1 MKREQYLKE
10 KILEEGNIKDFA
22 TKINMPYTTLLS
34 ILKNVGGASIDNI
47 FKICR
52 GLNITA
58 ETLNNCGNMNSQ
70 KDNLNNNYEIN
81 IPDLTEAINLY
92 KNLDEVDR
100 SEIRGEMKGMLRA
113 DKYKS
118 KIKGESA
125 G

>member
-10 KILEEGNIKDFA
+10 KILEKGNIKDFA
-22 TKINMPYTTLLS
+22 IKINMPYTTLLS
-34 ILKNVGGASIDNI
+34 ILKNIGGASIDNI
-47 FKICR
+47 FKICK

-58 ETLNNCGNMNSQ
+58 EALNNCGNINHQ
-70 KDNLNNNYEIN
+70 KDISNSSYAIN

-92 KNLDEVDR
+92 KSLDEVDR
-100 SEIRGEMKGMLRA
+100 SEIRGEMKGMLHA

-118 KIKGESA
+118 KIKDESA

>member
-22 TKINMPYTTLLS
+22 IKINMPYTTLLS

-58 ETLNNCGNMNSQ
+58 ETLNSCRNVNSQ
-70 KDNLNNNYEIN
+70 KDILNSNYAIN

-92 KNLDEVDR
+92 KRLDEIDR

-118 KIKGESA
+118 KIKDESA

>member
-10 KILEEGNIKDFA
+10 KILEKGNIKDFA
-22 TKINMPYTTLLS
+22 IKINMPYTTLLS
-34 ILKNVGGASIDNI
+34 ILKNIGGASIDNI
-47 FKICR
+47 FKICK

-58 ETLNNCGNMNSQ
+58 EALNNCGNINHQ
-70 KDNLNNNYEIN
+70 KDISNSSYTIN

-92 KNLDEVDR
+92 KSLDEVDR

-118 KIKGESA
+118 KIKDESA